1 MSAIITKASITVDSK
16 QALEMRVI
24 HNQLQ
29 AKRLK
34 EENERLTKAIGLI
47 ASHQK
52 TCDYDAKWQEIRER
66 LSIIVDNQYKFVE
79 PPLDSVRPVL
89 DNCRVVLEHRL
100 TPGGV
105 LWYWKLV
112 FPEEYTGGRHRKVLP
127 LNTISIMPAYCTAS
141 EELVNYFVEK
151 KLIDQ
156 EII

>member
-1 MSAIITKASITVDSK
+1 MSAVITKASITIDCK
-16 QALEMRVI
+16 QALETRVI

-34 EENERLTKAIGLI
+34 EENERLTKAIGVI
-47 ASHQK
+47 ASQQK
-52 TCDYDAKWQEIRER
+52 SCEIKER

-141 EELVNYFVEK
+141 EELVSYFVEK